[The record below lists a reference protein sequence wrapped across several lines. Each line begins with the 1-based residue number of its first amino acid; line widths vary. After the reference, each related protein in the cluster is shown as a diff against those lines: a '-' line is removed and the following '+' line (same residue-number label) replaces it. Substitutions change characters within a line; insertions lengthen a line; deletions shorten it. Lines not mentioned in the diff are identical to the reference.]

1 MNVASRPVASPWTVR
16 VAMWS
21 ARHRWP
27 VIVAWFIATIGLFA
41 VSLAMGGTR
50 AQSAV
55 STDTR
60 AKYEAAKAYD
70 VFNAG
75 GARDP
80 AQSLYLIV
88 SAPSSTVDDPAF
100 AAAVAR
106 MVGQLTAVK
115 SVVDGQQVPTFETVV
130 DPLKAPP
137 ASELVSPDRTT
148 ARIVARIKG
157 EGASLEAKVKP
168 IPAVVDQIR
177 AENPGL
183 EIYTLNNTL
192 ANKEISEVINSDL
205 DGSLRLTIPLTFIIL
220 LVAFGALV
228 AAAVPL
234 VLAICSLLAAF
245 GLLGI
250 YSQVVTP
257 VSPYASQ
264 LIVLIG
270 LAVAVDYSLFMVTRF
285 RSERHRR
292 GYDSHRFYSP
302 SVYLRRI
309 ALTAVGGGA
318 IAAAILTGSPIAS
331 TAAIVIVLCLVAWST
346 WRLMERG
353 GQRDKMQ
360 AIQIASGTAG
370 RAVFFSG
377 LAVMISIA
385 GLLLLDDPLF
395 RSMAI
400 GTIGVVFISV
410 AGSLTFLPATLAILG
425 NGVNAGQVAI
435 PFQALGLGPIVRLL
449 DRNRD
454 EGSGMWSSLTRRV
467 MARPVVSAGL
477 VAILLL
483 AVASPF
489 LRLRIGA
496 TDLDSFPDR
505 IEAVK
510 AANLMRAKWPQG
522 STLPLTAIVT
532 KAGDPAT
539 KAAVDQFS
547 AEVMKIEGV
556 SGPVTNDLSRDGKVA
571 AVGFTLA
578 GTLNDYRNWDIVRE
592 VRSRVVPAAFPPD
605 SGIQAYITGDAA
617 YSLDQT
623 DFYRKSLPQVF
634 AFVLS
639 LSFLLLLIAFRSI
652 VIPIKAIILNLL
664 STGAAYGLLVLVFQ
678 EGWLK
683 DQMGIKP
690 GVIEAFIPLFIFTIL
705 FGLSM
710 DYHVFILTR
719 IKEARDRG
727 LNSNAAVARGI
738 SITSGTITS
747 AAAIMVVV
755 FGVFVTLQI
764 AVIRQLGFGLAV
776 AVFLDATIVRSILLP
791 ATMRL
796 LGEWNWWLPRFLGW
810 LPRVTIEV
818 GEEEPE
824 SGEPEPGDHGE
835 PGLAGA

>member
-1 MNVASRPVASPWTVR
+1 MNRSPRPGAAPWTVR

-27 VIVAWFIATIGLFA
+27 VIVAWFVATIGVFA
-41 VSLAMGGTR
+41 VSLALGGTR

-75 GARDP
+75 GAKDP

-88 SAPSSTVDDPAF
+88 SAPTSTVDDPAV
-100 AAAVAR
+100 AAAVSR
-106 MVGQLTAVK
+106 IVGQLGAV
-115 SVVDGQQVPTFETVV
+115 SASVDGQEVPTFDTIA

-148 ARIVARIKG
+148 VRIVGRIKG
-157 EGASLEAKVKP
+157 EGATLEAKVKP
-168 IPAVVDQIR
+168 IPALVDQMR

-183 EIYTLNNTL
+183 EIHTLNNTL
-192 ANKEISEVINSDL
+192 ANQEISEVINSDL
-205 DGSLRLTIPLTFIIL
+205 DGSLRLTIPLTFVIL
-220 LVAFGALV
+220 LIAFGALV

-250 YSQVVTP
+250 YSQLVTP

-292 GYDSHRFYSP
+292 GYDSHRFYAP

-309 ALTAVGGGA
+309 ALTAVAAGA
-318 IAAAILTGSPIAS
+318 IAAAVLTSNPIAS
-331 TAAIVIVLCLVAWST
+331 IGAVLVVLGLVIWSA

-353 GQRDKMQ
+353 GERDKQQ
-360 AIQIASGTAG
+360 AIRVASGTAG

-435 PFQALGLGPIVRLL
+435 PFQALGLGPVVRLL

-454 EGSGMWSSLTRRV
+454 EGSGLWSALTKAV
-467 MARPVVSAGL
+467 MARPVLWAGL
-477 VAILLL
+477 VAVLLL

-489 LRLRIGA
+489 LRLHIGA

-505 IEAVK
+505 IEAVM
-510 AANLMRAKWPQG
+510 AANVMRDKWPQG

-532 KAGDPAT
+532 KADDPAT
-539 KAAVDQFS
+539 KPAVDRFS
-547 AEVMKIEGV
+547 KDVLAIAGV
-556 SGPVTNDLSRDGKVA
+556 SGPVTYDLSRDGKVA

-592 VRSRVVPAAFPPD
+592 VRTRVVPTAFPSD
-605 SGIQAYITGDAA
+605 TGVQAYVTGDAA

-623 DFYRKSLPQVF
+623 DFYRRSLPQVF

-639 LSFLLLLIAFRSI
+639 LSFLLLLVAFRSI
-652 VIPIKAIILNLL
+652 VIPIKAILLNLL

-683 DQMGIKP
+683 DEMGVKP

-738 SITSGTITS
+738 SITSGTVTS

-796 LGEWNWWLPRFLGW
+796 LGDWNWWLPPFLGW

-818 GEEEPE
+818 DESEPE
-824 SGEPEPGDHGE
+824 TGEHDPGEHGEPE
-835 PGLAGA
+835 LAGA